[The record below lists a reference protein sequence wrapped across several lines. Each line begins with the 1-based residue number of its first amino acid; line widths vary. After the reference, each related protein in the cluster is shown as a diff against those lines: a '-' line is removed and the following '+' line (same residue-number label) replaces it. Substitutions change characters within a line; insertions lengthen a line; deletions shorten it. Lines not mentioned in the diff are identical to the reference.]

1 MLKLTFCLHRLPSLS
16 REEFQA
22 YWYDNHAPLVTKHRE
37 ALRIAKYTQTHASPL
52 IELAAGIQQ
61 SRGAPDQ
68 FDGVAELFWHSKED
82 IIATFDDP
90 AARAAGIEL
99 LEDEKKFIDLA
110 RSPLWYNEERP
121 IFG

>member
-1 MLKLTFCLHRLPSLS
+1 MLKLTFCINRLASLS
-16 REEFQA
+16 RQEFQA
-22 YWYDNHAPLVTKHRE
+22 YWYDNHAPLVVSHRD

-52 IELAAGIQQ
+52 TALNDGIQQ

-68 FDGVAELFWHSKED
+68 FDGVAELWWHSKDD
-82 IIATFDDP
+82 IIANYDDP
-90 AARAAGIEL
+90 VARAAGIAL

-110 RSPLWYNEERP
+110 RSPLWFNEERS